1 MILEN
6 KIAKIGDYVY
16 INVVKKKIGGPLPP
30 SPGLP
35 PSLDIIIAI
44 LVIDNS
50 NIMIAGMNWTLFQPY
65 TSKEVKTAL
74 FYIYLMVNPL
84 SFF

>member
-44 LVIDNS
+44 LVIDS
-50 NIMIAGMNWTLFQPY
+50 
-65 TSKEVKTAL
+65 
-74 FYIYLMVNPL
+74 
-84 SFF
+84 